1 MVITMRMMI
10 VTICITVCDKTAIVT
25 MMVKTILNMMV
36 KTMTIPMIIMTVIIN
51 HGHHDKMTMIVTRTM
66 TPLLHD
72 GDTDSG
78 NMLVVIVSF

>member
-1 MVITMRMMI
+1 MVVEMI
-10 VTICITVCDKTAIVT
+10 VK
-25 MMVKTILNMMV
+25 MMV

-78 NMLVVIVSF
+78 NMLVIMTLF

>member
-1 MVITMRMMI
+1 MVITIRMMI
-10 VTICITVCDKTAIVT
+10 VTICITVCDKTSIVT
-25 MMVKTILNMMV
+25 MMV

-51 HGHHDKMTMIVTRTM
+51 HGHHGKMTMIVTRTM

>member
-1 MVITMRMMI
+1 MI
-10 VTICITVCDKTAIVT
+10 VK
-25 MMVKTILNMMV
+25 MMV

-78 NMLVVIVSF
+78 NMLVVIVSFLNLFSNCLQICSTTAVCMRKCLQ

>member
-1 MVITMRMMI
+1 MI
-10 VTICITVCDKTAIVT
+10 VK
-25 MMVKTILNMMV
+25 MMV
-36 KTMTIPMIIMTVIIN
+36 KTMTILMIIMTVIIN

-78 NMLVVIVSF
+78 NMLVVIVSFLNLFSNCLQICSTTAVCMRKCLQ